1 MPTMTTA
8 AFAVIALDPEVSRH
22 IPKSRWYR
30 KYRKPQES
38 LLDEFSVLYV
48 SVSLRDLP
56 EVSSFVREAHLRRHL
71 ENLFIHDPDASNLL
85 PQYLHKAGL
94 KLFSNLIVHQQADV
108 PARILH
114 AKAIGAAD
122 ELIADAHLVENFLV
136 VMSCSIKTYEIE
148 LSKIAALSR
157 KSDRDVRSFQVEK
170 DGSYVYWPSLDVHL
184 DMESIRQL
192 SDPNYPEKAKQKRV
206 LSDQLFGQAV
216 ADVRRKHGCRQTDVE
231 GLSERQ
237 LRRIEAGARP
247 RVSTLNLL
255 AEAHGLSTNE
265 YLNELAETIQNYR
278 ER

>member
-30 KYRKPQES
+30 KYRKLQDS
-38 LLDEFSVLYV
+38 LLDEFSALYL

-56 EVSSFVREAHLRRHL
+56 EVSSFVREANNKRYL

-85 PQYLHKAGL
+85 PQYLQKAGL
-94 KLFSNLIVHQQADV
+94 RLFSNLIVHQQADV

-114 AKAIGAAD
+114 ARTIGAAD

-136 VMSCSIKTYEIE
+136 VMSCSTKTYEIE

-157 KSDRDVRSFQVEK
+157 KSGRDVRSFQVEK

-184 DMESIRQL
+184 DMESIRGL
-192 SDPNYPEKAKQKRV
+192 SDPNYPEKAKQERV
-206 LSDQLFGQAV
+206 QSDQLFGQAV
-216 ADVRRKHGCRQTDVE
+216 ADVRRKHGLRQSDIK

-237 LRRIEAGARP
+237 VRRVETGARP
-247 RVSTLNLL
+247 RVSTLNLF
-255 AEAHGLSTNE
+255 AKAHSLSTND
-265 YLNELAETIQNYR
+265 YLNEVAETIQSYR
-278 ER
+278 